1 MTSPGATPAARSGP
15 DRPGR
20 TGPPR
25 PPRRRRPGNLVLV
38 LAVAVLL
45 VGVGTLGAALLLGRS
60 GAAGTAAGGAPS
72 GQVPVPSPASPSAD
86 GAATITV
93 SAVGDTIMA
102 AAPNVP
108 ANNARGFFDE
118 VREALRADL
127 QMANLEEA
135 ITGDTGVSKCGGGSA
150 NCHAFRAPTACAQVL
165 KDAGFGL
172 LNLANNHTNDFGD
185 TGAANTRDTLAGLG
199 LAFTG
204 PPGLI
209 PVVTVKGVTV
219 AVLGFAPYPWANS
232 LTDIPAAAALV
243 KQARAKADLVIVQA
257 HAGGEGTDRTHV
269 RPGTETFLG
278 ENRGDPIAFGHAVVD
293 AGAALVIMHGP
304 HVMRGMEFY
313 QGHLIAYSMGNFA
326 GYHALST
333 GGILS
338 ISGVLHVTLGRD
350 GRYVGGTLVAT
361 SMVAPGV
368 PRMDP
373 DHRAI
378 AQVRTLTKADF
389 PQTGAVLAADGAI
402 TAPAG

>member
-1 MTSPGATPAARSGP
+1 MSSRGATPAP
-15 DRPGR
+15 
-20 TGPPR
+20 PPR
-25 PPRRRRPGNLVLV
+25 PRRRRGNVVLFLAILVL
-38 LAVAVLL
+38 LL
-45 VGVGTLGAALLLGRS
+45 GIGTLGAAILLGRN
-60 GAAGTAAGGAPS
+60 GEDQAQAAGPAASTPPAPT
-72 GQVPVPSPASPSAD
+72 PAGSTPA
-86 GAATITV
+86 GAATITI

-102 AAPNVP
+102 ASPNVP
-108 ANNARGFFDE
+108 ANNAHGFFDD
-118 VREALRADL
+118 VRSALTADL

-135 ITGDTGVSKCGGGSA
+135 ITADTGVSKCSGSP
-150 NCHAFRAPTACAQVL
+150 NCHAFRAPVACAQAL

-172 LNLANNHTNDFGD
+172 LNLANNHTNDFGT
-185 TGAANTRDTLAGLG
+185 TGAKNTQDTLAALG
-199 LAFTG
+199 LAYTG

-209 PVVTVKGVTV
+209 TVVTVKGVTV

-243 KQARAKADLVIVQA
+243 KQAKAKADIVIVQA
-257 HAGGEGTDRTHV
+257 HAGAEGSDKTHV
-269 RPGTETFLG
+269 KPGTEMFLG

-313 QGHLIAYSMGNFA
+313 KGHLIAYSMGNFA

-333 GGILS
+333 GGVLS

-350 GRYVGGTLVAT
+350 GGYVNGSLVAT

-378 AQVRTLTKADF
+378 AQVRTLSKADF
-389 PQTGAVLAADGAI
+389 PKTGALFGTDGAI